1 MRLYAAGGMNGD
13 IDRSFAE
20 AGLRWRL
27 LTYIECKSPCNSHY
41 WLSEEPSTPLF
52 LDSGAYSAHT
62 MGLDINID
70 DYCYFIKSNP
80 GRFNPYAS
88 LDVIGD
94 WKGSAAN
101 HNFMVS
107 QGLTPLPTFHLHSP
121 MHELRRLLKEND
133 YVALGGLVGC
143 PHDLMVSWL
152 DRCWAVITDCWPK
165 RIHGFGVMKPAI
177 LLRYPWYSSDGTTAV
192 LRGGMGLVQVF
203 DGFGLSETHNVI
215 HARATMNGAYMDT
228 NGSRHV
234 DRRRHNVVQQLNLER
249 YVTDVWRMRGIAWS

>member
-1 MRLYAAGGMNGD
+1 MNGD